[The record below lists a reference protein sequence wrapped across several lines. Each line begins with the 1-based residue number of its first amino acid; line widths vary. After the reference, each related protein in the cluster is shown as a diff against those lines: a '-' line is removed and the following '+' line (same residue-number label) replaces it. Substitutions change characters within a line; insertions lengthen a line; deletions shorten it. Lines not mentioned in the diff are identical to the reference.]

1 MPSSFTNWLKNWK
14 TNSIGARRKQARSAA
29 RTIRSTRLHLEP
41 LEDRLT
47 PATFTVLSTLDDGSV
62 GSLRWAV
69 EQANA
74 AAGADTI
81 DFDTAVFATP
91 QTITLTSGRLWLA
104 RATTITGPGA
114 NLLSISGNHASQ

>member
-47 PATFTVLSTLDDGSV
+47 PSTFTELNTLDDGSV

-104 RATTITGPGA
+104 RPTPTTSPRGNLPAITR
-114 NLLSISGNHASQ
+114 S